1 MASLYEINNNLV
13 NIFNEIESNDGEVND
28 ELYNRLTITQDELID
43 KLDDYIKAIKSWKAD
58 ADALKAEKVALN
70 CRQNIYKNR
79 VERLKKCI
87 AVAINNFGNQGK
99 NNKFIELRDCRV
111 FTKNSITTEID
122 IDRCNY
128 FIKLLTDYIKEL
140 YANGCLYIGNDFDE
154 TGILNAINNIALSEK
169 GSDFEIF
176 TLDDFN
182 SIIINVNIPVSIDK
196 LFSSKENIATLIA
209 KENITCEVDEDK
221 NYYKTILEE
230 DSNDSITIA
239 KLVNNQ
245 SVVIK

>member
-28 ELYNRLTITQDELID
+28 DLYNRLTITQDELIN
-43 KLDDYIKAIKSWKAD
+43 KLDDYVKAIKSWKVD
-58 ADALKAEKVALN
+58 VDALKAEKSALN
-70 CRQNIYKNR
+70 CRQNVYKNR

-99 NNKFIELRDCRV
+99 NNKFIELRDCRI
-111 FTKNSITTEID
+111 FTKNSITAEID
-122 IDRCNY
+122 VDRCNY

-140 YANGCLYIGNDFDE
+140 YNNGCLYVGNDFDKV
-154 TGILNAINNIALSEK
+154 GILNAINNIALSEK
-169 GSDFEIF
+169 GSDFEVF

-196 LFSSKENIATLIA
+196 LFSSKENVATLIA
-209 KENITCEVDEDK
+209 KENITCEVDDDK

-230 DSNDSITIA
+230 DSIDSLTIA

-245 SVVIK
+245 SIVIK

>member
-1 MASLYEINNNLV
+1 MASLYEINNNLI
-13 NIFNEIESNDGEVND
+13 NIFNEIENNDGEVSD
-28 ELYNRLTITQDELID
+28 ELYNNLIITQDNLIN
-43 KLDDYIKAIKSWKAD
+43 KLDDYVKAIKSWKVD
-58 ADALKAEKVALN
+58 ADALKAEKTALN

-99 NNKFIELRDCRV
+99 NNKFIELRDCRI
-111 FTKNSITTEID
+111 FTKNTIAVEINIERSD
-122 IDRCNY
+122 Y

-140 YANGCLYIGNDFDE
+140 YNNDCLYIGNDFDE
-154 TGILNAINNIALSEK
+154 VGILNAINNIALSEK
-169 GSDFEIF
+169 GSDFETF

-182 SIIINVNIPVSIDK
+182 SIIINVNIPVSINK

-230 DSNDSITIA
+230 NSNDSITIA